1 MAQHTP
7 KVDPMSKLVGF
18 VSALVLLVAVF
29 YLVNALFNTAGENAL
44 KGQVVEKP
52 ETKEEE
58 TKEAETKTASSDED
72 KADTDEKS
80 DSDDAKGDVA
90 AGKEKY
96 ASCAACHGDDGK
108 GQGGA
113 FPALTDLSASDV
125 EKSLIAYRDGDEDF
139 AKDRGLGDRFG
150 TMAPNASDLSDAD
163 IADLAAY
170 IGDEFGGGAGD
181 SSNGGDDDSA
191 DGGNGNGGGAV
202 DGDVAAGKDAYAS
215 CASCHGDDGKGQ
227 GGAFPELT
235 EMDAADLQKKLVA
248 YRDGDQDYLKEQGLG
263 DRFGTMAPN
272 AANLSDEQI
281 ANLSVYIAD
290 EFGGTNGGGDDGD
303 NGEPKSESDEAK
315 SDDAKD
321 EEEKDA
327 EPRIVSESLINRG
340 GALYSSCAICHGA
353 EGEGG
358 ELFDAPKLVGT
369 KMDQTINLLKIYR
382 KGQEM
387 GPNSHAMI
395 PQAKGLTDDD
405 IEALGA
411 YIEVMDDEELPA
423 EADGDAPAGAAA
435 Q

>member
-44 KGQVVEKP
+44 EGQVVEKP

-58 TKEAETKTASSDED
+58 TKTASSDED
-72 KADTDEKS
+72 KSDSDDKGDKS
-80 DSDDAKGDVA
+80 ESDDAKGDVA

-113 FPALTDLSASDV
+113 FPALTDISASDA

-150 TMAPNASDLSDAD
+150 TMAPNAANLSDED

-170 IGDEFGGGAGD
+170 IGDEFGGGAGE
-181 SSNGGDDDSA
+181 SSDGGGDSA

-202 DGDVAAGKDAYAS
+202 DGDVAAGKEAYAS

-235 EMDAADLQKKLVA
+235 EMDAADLQKKLIA
-248 YRDGDQDYLKEQGLG
+248 YRDGDEDYLKEQGLG

-290 EFGGTNGGGDDGD
+290 AFGGTNGGGSD
-303 NGEPKSESDEAK
+303 NGESKSDDDEAK
-315 SDDAKD
+315 AEDGK
-321 EEEKDA
+321 EEKDA

-369 KMDQTINLLKIYR
+369 KMDQTINLLKLYR

-387 GPNSHAMI
+387 GPNSYAMI

-423 EADGDAPAGAAA
+423 EADGEAPAGAAA